1 MKIFRFETCQQFA
14 ESREKVWNFI
24 STPHNLSR
32 ITPPDMDFRIVSGP
46 QPSEP
51 MYAGQIIVYSVR
63 PLWNVPVR
71 WVTEITHVR
80 EGEFFVDEQRFGPYA
95 FWHHQHI
102 LKDLPGGVEMR
113 DIVHYALPYGFLS
126 SVINK
131 WIVAPR
137 LKYIFNYRHRCLQE
151 IFVPL
156 NS

>member
-1 MKIFRFETCQQFA
+1 MKIFRFETIQHFA
-14 ESREKVWNFI
+14 ERKEKVWKFI
-24 STPHNLSR
+24 STPYNLSR
-32 ITPPDMDFRIVSGP
+32 ITPPDMDFRIVFGP

-80 EGEFFVDEQRFGPYA
+80 KGEFFVDEQRIGPYV

-102 LKDLPGGVEMR
+102 LEDVPGGVGMR
-113 DIVHYALPYGFLS
+113 DIVHYVLPGGFLS
-126 SVINK
+126 SMINK
-131 WIVAPR
+131 WIVEPR
-137 LKYIFNYRHRCLQE
+137 LKYIFDYRRRCLQE

-156 NS
+156 KS